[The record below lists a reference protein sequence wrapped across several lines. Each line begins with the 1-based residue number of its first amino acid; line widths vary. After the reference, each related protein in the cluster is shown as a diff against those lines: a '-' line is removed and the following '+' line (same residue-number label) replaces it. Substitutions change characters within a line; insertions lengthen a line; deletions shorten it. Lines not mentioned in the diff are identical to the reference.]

1 VFLIRHCFIQLDTD
15 TRGVFQFGTLHCPML
30 CLQTTETQL
39 FLMQWDIKVEVAT
52 VYKKE
57 SFVHNSK
64 QE

>member
-1 VFLIRHCFIQLDTD
+1 
-15 TRGVFQFGTLHCPML
+15 ML